1 MLFYSYNYQK
11 FVKLNK
17 IDAVPYPYD
26 FDEAKIC
33 LKNTLIPAFSE
44 FFIFFLC
51 KVICKTNLES
61 KINFLD

>member
-1 MLFYSYNYQK
+1 MRFRIRMI
-11 FVKLNK
+11 LN
-17 IDAVPYPYD
+17 
-26 FDEAKIC
+26 FLDEAKIC

-51 KVICKTNLES
+51 KVICKTNLKS